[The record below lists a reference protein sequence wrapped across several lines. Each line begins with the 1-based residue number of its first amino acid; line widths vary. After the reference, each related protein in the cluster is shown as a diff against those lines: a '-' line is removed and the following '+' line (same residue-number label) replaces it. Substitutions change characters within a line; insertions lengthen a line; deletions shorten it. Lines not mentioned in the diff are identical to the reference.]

1 MSIEEIIEELQ
12 KILDSLKVIKEYWY
26 EEKD

>member
-12 KILDSLKVIKEYWY
+12 KILDSLKIIKEYWY